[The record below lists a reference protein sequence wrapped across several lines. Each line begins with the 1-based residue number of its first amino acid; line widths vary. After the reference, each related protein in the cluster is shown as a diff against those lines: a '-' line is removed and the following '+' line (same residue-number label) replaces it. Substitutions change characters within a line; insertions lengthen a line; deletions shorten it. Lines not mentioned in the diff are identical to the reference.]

1 MQTILIGRLE
11 ECDYIIY
18 DPLNRVSRK
27 HALLIKEGN
36 NLFIEDLGSSNGT
49 FINGRR
55 IKSNIRVPI
64 NFQQKITLSNDY
76 ELDIQKVK
84 FPELSNGNGQNSAF
98 KDDQTILMRNSS
110 VEVNSGGKTILFD
123 RNSAKIED
131 LSKHETNKFKTLGR
145 ASTCD
150 IKLENSIVSKSHLN
164 IRLLTP
170 LIVELEDLNST
181 NGTFVDDEKL
191 IPNKRYQFSTS
202 AQVRIG
208 NNLNLELKKYFPE
221 IIILEKKAVAP
232 PSPAKA
238 PSSNP
243 FEPSNEE
250 QKQFKELENVWK
262 EYNSRLN
269 QASTAATGFGIG
281 GAVLGLAAV
290 AFTGATGGIGGMLLM
305 TGSGILGRYLGQ
317 KQSNKIR
324 GDLTYDDAFLEVY
337 ACPKCKESFQKK
349 PWITIR
355 ECFKC
360 KTKYR

>member
-36 NLFIEDLGSSNGT
+36 SLFIQDLGSSNGT
-49 FINGRR
+49 FINGRQ

-64 NFQQKITLSNDY
+64 TFQHKITLSKDY
-76 ELDIQKVK
+76 ELDIQKVR
-84 FPELSNGNGQNSAF
+84 FPELTNANRQNSAI
-98 KDDQTILMRNSS
+98 KDDQTILMNNAS
-110 VEVNSGGKTILFD
+110 VELNSGGKTILFD

-164 IRLLTP
+164 IRLLAHQ
-170 LIVELEDLNST
+170 IVEIEDLNST
-181 NGTFVDDEKL
+181 NGTYVDGEKL
-191 IPNKRYQFSTS
+191 LPNKRYQFSSS

-208 NNLNLELKKYFPE
+208 NDLNLDLKKYFPE
-221 IIILEKKAVAP
+221 IIILEKKAIVPPQSAQTP
-232 PSPAKA
+232 PSN
-238 PSSNP
+238 S
-243 FEPSNEE
+243 FEPSNVE
-250 QKQFKELENVWK
+250 QKQFKDLEIVWK

-269 QASTAATGFGIG
+269 QASSAATGFGIG
-281 GAVLGLAAV
+281 GAVLGLAASV
-290 AFTGATGGIGGMLLM
+290 FTGGVAGILLM
-305 TGSGILGRYLGQ
+305 SGGGILGRYLGQ
-317 KQSNKIR
+317 RESNKIK
-324 GDLTYDDAFLEVY
+324 GDLTFEDAFLEVY
-337 ACPKCKESFQKK
+337 ACPRCKESFQKK